1 MTFDEPY
8 QFANG
13 VTLRNRVM
21 MSPMTTL
28 QSFFD
33 GTITKDELAYY
44 ALRSQG
50 VGAVITGAAN
60 VQASGKG
67 WPGELSIAS
76 DDKLPELTQ
85 LASAIQNGGAK
96 AIIQIFH
103 GGRMSEPAALAD
115 RLPEAPSA
123 IAAQHHDGT
132 QKTGVPREMTTA
144 DVQATVAAFGAATRR
159 AIQAGFDGIELHGAN
174 TYLFQQFFSPQ
185 SNHRTDQYGGGL
197 AQRYT
202 FIQEVLEAVFAAVK
216 QYATAPFIVGY
227 RFSPEEFTTP
237 GITFEDTLYLID
249 QLVQT
254 PLDYL
259 HVSLNEYNR
268 VAQSADYQAQ
278 SILAYLQT
286 AIAGRK
292 ALVGVGGVRTRAD
305 ANHVLAH
312 ADLVAVGQQLLV
324 DPFWVQKLLAQHDD
338 AIVTTDFETAID
350 DIDFTTPLY
359 DFLVARYR
367 STPNM

>member
-8 QFANG
+8 QFSNG
-13 VTLRNRVM
+13 VTLRNRVVM
-21 MSPMTTL
+21 APMTTL
-28 QSFFD
+28 QSFHN

-44 ALRSQG
+44 ALRAQG
-50 VGAVITGAAN
+50 VGAVITGAAY
-60 VQASGKG
+60 VKASGKG

-96 AIIQIFH
+96 AIIQIYH
-103 GGRMSEPAALAD
+103 GGRMSEPQALAD

-132 QKTGVPREMTTA
+132 QRTMVPRAMTLA
-144 DVQATVAAFGAATRR
+144 DIQATITAFGEATRR

-174 TYLFQQFFSPQ
+174 LYLFQQFFSPQ
-185 SNHRTDQYGGGL
+185 SNQRTDQYGGSL
-197 AQRYT
+197 AKRYQ
-202 FIQEVLEAVFAAVK
+202 FISDVLATVFATVK
-216 QYATAPFIVGY
+216 QYATGPFIVGY

-237 GITFEDTLYLID
+237 GITFEDTLYLIK

-259 HVSLNEYNR
+259 HVSLVDYQR
-268 VAQSADYQAQ
+268 VAQSANYQAQ
-278 SILAYLQT
+278 TILAYLQA

-292 ALVGVGGVRTRAD
+292 PLIGVGGVRTRVQ
-305 ANHVLAH
+305 ANQVLQH

-324 DPFWVQKLLAQHDD
+324 DPFWVQKLLAQHDN
-338 AIVTTDFETAID
+338 AIVTTDFATAID

-359 DFLVARYR
+359 DFLTKRY
-367 STPNM
+367 